1 MSWRERIR
9 NIKSTPE
16 KNNDSS
22 EQIKELE
29 NLLNSYISELGKTNT
44 ENSYYENR
52 LIEIDRKL
60 SELYSNKFRNFV
72 K

>member
-29 NLLNSYISELGKTNT
+29 NLLNSYISELGKTNS